1 MAVKALQK
9 LLDKK
14 PKVTQGREVLGQ
26 RQRAKDRSIR

>member
-14 PKVTQGREVLGQ
+14 PKVRLPKVVKLQASRGYIE
-26 RQRAKDRSIR
+26 